1 MMNATLTRQRRPGY
15 SRWNSP
21 SRLVWWL
28 ASAIPLLFIVGTRLM
43 APQAMPGAVRH
54 AVVERAVD
62 GDTIVLVGGDRVR
75 YIGMDTPELHHP
87 KKPVQFYAR
96 EAWLFNRQ
104 LVEGK
109 PVRLEFD
116 IEPRDKYGR
125 LLAYVYLEDGTFVN
139 AEMVRQGYA
148 RILTIPPN
156 VAHHQ
161 QFLTL
166 EREARAA
173 RRGLWAFR

>member
-1 MMNATLTRQRRPGY
+1 MNATLARR
-15 SRWNSP
+15 RWPARPVGPSP
-21 SRLVWWL
+21 SRLAWWL
-28 ASAIPLLFIVGTRLM
+28 ASAIPLVLLVGARLI
-43 APQAMPGAVRH
+43 APQAAPGAVRH

-62 GDTIVLVGGDRVR
+62 GDTIVLVGGERVR

-116 IEPRDKYGR
+116 VEPRDKYGR
-125 LLAYVYLEDGTFVN
+125 LLAYVFLEDGTFVN

-156 VAHHQ
+156 VAHHE

-166 EREARAA
+166 EREARTA